1 MAPPTVVPGHTV
13 PPPAFDFSPT
23 VSSTLLEALQALCDC
38 TEDEV
43 WEVLESHIEPLQTL
57 RATVMRWKDD
67 GPFSAWRSE
76 TADSMLLLLDP
87 EVVAESR
94 QPATDKAGQQP
105 ALHPTWSQLCRI
117 PMTHSGSE
125 LRRRAD
131 RGSNCGSRLAWGS
144 RESLGLRFTVLGE
157 WEEECGHYGQETL
170 LLLVGSLTACWQIL
184 DVEDAFA
191 SLRDFHDVESIRCCA
206 CSRAFDGAPESAERA
221 WARGLGGVCY
231 RGEEGPDLG
240 TGGLPEMEA
249 LRPERESILIPKS
262 ITGDNP
268 GPIASFSYGCDDKRF
283 YQ

>member
-1 MAPPTVVPGHTV
+1 AWIVFHAMMSHPFHRNSNARLGAPAPRRPGLQLRL
-13 PPPAFDFSPT
+13 SP
-23 VSSTLLEALQALCDC
+23 
-38 TEDEV
+38 
-43 WEVLESHIEPLQTL
+43 
-57 RATVMRWKDD
+57 
-67 GPFSAWRSE
+67 G
-76 TADSMLLLLDP
+76 
-87 EVVAESR
+87 
-94 QPATDKAGQQP
+94 
-105 ALHPTWSQLCRI
+105 
-117 PMTHSGSE
+117 
-125 LRRRAD
+125 
-131 RGSNCGSRLAWGS
+131 
-144 RESLGLRFTVLGE
+144 
-157 WEEECGHYGQETL
+157 
-170 LLLVGSLTACWQIL
+170 WQIL